1 MELDRKDIK
10 RYILIAKAI
19 DADICDYDNYDIE
32 QAFARNQKR
41 ITAYS
46 WKQKY
51 LNNALRIAAILLL
64 PFILSTGFLS
74 YLYINRLQEDKHISY
89 LEVVSAPGIVTQM
102 ELPDKSKVWLNAGSS
117 LRYPSR
123 FTGDERTVYLSG
135 EGYFEV
141 AHNEK
146 HPFIVETEKY
156 DIRVLGT
163 TFNVSAYPNSG
174 LFEASL
180 IEGKVTVYH
189 PETQNEIILNPHEK
203 VEVRDGKLYK
213 ETFTSDHDFLWR
225 MGIYSF
231 KDEPLETVFK
241 KLEQYYEVKIINKN
255 IEITSH
261 PCTGKFRQKEGIEHV
276 MRVLQKYI
284 KFNYIQDDEKN
295 QIIIY

>member
-141 AHNEK
+141 QSDRLHPFYVSVNEK
-146 HPFIVETEKY
+146 M
-156 DIRVLGT
+156 
-163 TFNVSAYPNSG
+163 
-174 LFEASL
+174 
-180 IEGKVTVYH
+180 KVKAH
-189 PETQNEIILNPHEK
+189 
-203 VEVRDGKLYK
+203 
-213 ETFTSDHDFLWR
+213 
-225 MGIYSF
+225 
-231 KDEPLETVFK
+231 
-241 KLEQYYEVKIINKN
+241 
-255 IEITSH
+255 
-261 PCTGKFRQKEGIEHV
+261 
-276 MRVLQKYI
+276 
-284 KFNYIQDDEKN
+284 
-295 QIIIY
+295 